1 MSKNRRKRKGKSGLP
16 PGTLVYTGDNHVLN
30 PDVTL
35 MAYNESIISE
45 KLLKG
50 TQCNPLPTEGVVTWY
65 DVRGLNDVALVE
77 HIGQTFHLHPLALED
92 VLNTN
97 QRPKWEDYHNGIFL
111 IVRALRYR
119 DGDTSQEFLSEQ
131 IAFFFNK
138 DFLITFQEDEDDLFL
153 NIRERLNMSMGKIRQ
168 KGADYLTYTLIDS
181 IVDQYFVILDKTE
194 ESIDGIENQILVNF
208 DTSARNE
215 IYKIK
220 RQLSE
225 IKRVAMP
232 LRDVVGRFMREDSN
246 FVEKGTTIFAR
257 DLYDHVQRV
266 IEMVESQRDMLNN
279 LNDLYHAE
287 VSNKANHVMKVL
299 TIVSA
304 IFIPL
309 TFLAGI
315 YGMNFVN
322 FPEIHTQNGYFILWG
337 VMILIAVLQLIY
349 FKKKKWL

>member
-1 MSKNRRKRKGKSGLP
+1 MSKNKKKRKGKTGLP

-35 MAYNESIISE
+35 MTFNESIISE

-50 TQCNPLPTEGVVTWY
+50 TECNPLPTEGVVTWY
-65 DVRGLNDVALVE
+65 DVRGLNDVALIE
-77 HIGQTFHLHPLALED
+77 HIGHTFHLHPLALED
-92 VLNTN
+92 VLNTA

-111 IVRALRYR
+111 IVRALRFNETQQGFYN
-119 DGDTSQEFLSEQ
+119 EQ

-194 ESIDGIENQILVNF
+194 ESIDEIESQILVNF
-208 DTSARNE
+208 DTSARNK

-225 IKRVAMP
+225 VKRVAMP

-266 IEMVESQRDMLNN
+266 IEMIESQRDMLNN

-315 YGMNFVN
+315 YGMNFDVL
-322 FPEIHTQNGYFILWG
+322 PELHHEKGYFILWG